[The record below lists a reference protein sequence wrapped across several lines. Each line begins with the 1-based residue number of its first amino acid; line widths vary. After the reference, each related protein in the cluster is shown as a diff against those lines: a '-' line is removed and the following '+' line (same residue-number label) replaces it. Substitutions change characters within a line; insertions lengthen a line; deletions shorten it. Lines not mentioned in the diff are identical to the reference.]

1 MYLRS
6 GNNYNVETDEQ
17 YEVRLRQEFT
27 VWKNQIATVIFHE
40 QHLNLEDIPD
50 EPYWD
55 CFVEGVSVQQMYN
68 HILRGFP

>member
-1 MYLRS
+1 MHLRS
-6 GNNYNVETDEQ
+6 GNNYTVETDEE
-17 YEVRLRQEFT
+17 YEQRLRDEFT

-40 QHLNLEDIPD
+40 LHLNLEDIPD